1 MAGFRN
7 LRGTGIKFRNQD
19 KMNKEVKA
27 LFNLKNKKNK
37 KLFSTIVIIII
48 VLAMVLPMVLG
59 ALMSIF

>member
-1 MAGFRN
+1 
-7 LRGTGIKFRNQD
+7 
-19 KMNKEVKA
+19 MNKEVKA

-48 VLAMVLPMVLG
+48 VMAMVLPMVLG